1 MLIEHNWQQPTIITL
16 KKKIENVHCTKEP
29 FYDAYCTAVKKLQHR
44 FIPLTVHG
52 RGYFV
57 FFNVCSS
64 DVGLS
69 CPDATASL
77 RQVYQTVEAARCL
90 GVKFYAVEM
99 QHAGETFGETFG
111 IRSSYATG
119 GLSFATAVD
128 LLQLVLRRCV
138 RCTSPAGAQETM
150 AFMLKK
156 KRQ

>member
-1 MLIEHNWQQPTIITL
+1 M
-16 KKKIENVHCTKEP
+16 KE
-29 FYDAYCTAVKKLQHR
+29 LRHR

-52 RGYFV
+52 CGYFV

-77 RQVYQTVEAARCL
+77 RQVYQTVEAARRL

-99 QHAGETFGETFG
+99 QHAGEPFGETFG
-111 IRSSYATG
+111 IPAPYAIG

-138 RCTSPAGAQETM
+138 RCTSPAGAQETI
-150 AFMLKK
+150 AFMCTMKKK

>member
-1 MLIEHNWQQPTIITL
+1 M
-16 KKKIENVHCTKEP
+16 
-29 FYDAYCTAVKKLQHR
+29 KKLQHS

-69 CPDATASL
+69 CPDTTASL
-77 RQVYQTVEAARCL
+77 RQVYQTVEAARRL
-90 GVKFYAVEM
+90 GVKFYALEM

-111 IRSSYATG
+111 IRSSNAIG

-150 AFMLKK
+150 AFMCNSENKT
-156 KRQ
+156 